1 MEVENGAEAAPV
13 AAPRRSPHAIPAEN
27 YGWLSRLRSYLIL
40 DPLIWLYTLVLGM
53 LALPGGLFDRSG
65 RRLHW
70 FSRAWSWLIMKT
82 IFSPVKVTG
91 LDKIDT
97 SKPHVYAVNH
107 ASAMDIPVL
116 YVYLPFQFRIVFKK
130 ELLSYPIVGWQ
141 LKRSG
146 QVCIDQQKPTNSI
159 AAIRSAVKSLKAGM
173 PLVIYP
179 EGGRTPDGEI
189 KPFLPGAFFLAIK
202 AQVDIVPVALVG
214 TYELLPMNTYHIKC
228 RPLEMRVGEPISTA
242 GLTMRDLE
250 AVSAKVQKAME
261 DLYYSGS
268 PVRHRFEFSA
278 VTFPAPCRYP
288 CVRLLRAENP
298 LKALEGPRKEADER
312 LLIEA
317 AQKDPARFAELY
329 ENNFERVYA
338 YVVRRVGDRAET
350 EDLTSEVFHH
360 ALANLQ
366 RFEWRGIPFAAWL
379 YRIAANLISD
389 RWQRNEPRRSGGRAG
404 ADRIRARPAA
414 WNSKK

>member
-1 MEVENGAEAAPV
+1 MQEVNSSVEVEGQAEATPV
-13 AAPRRSPHAIPAEN
+13 VASKRSPHAIPEKN

-40 DPLIWLYTLVLGM
+40 DPLVWLYTLVLGIM
-53 LALPGGLFDRSG
+53 ALPGGLFDRSG

-82 IFSPVKVTG
+82 ILSPVKVTG

-116 YVYLPFQFRIVFKK
+116 YVNLPFQFRIVFKK

-141 LKRSG
+141 LRRSG

-159 AAIRSAVKSLKAGM
+159 AAIRSAVKSLKGGM

-202 AQVDIVPVALVG
+202 AQVDIVPVALIG

-228 RPLEMRVGEPISTA
+228 RHLEMRVGEPISTA
-242 GLTMRDLE
+242 GLKMRDME
-250 AVSAKVQKAME
+250 AVSAKVRKAIE
-261 DLYYSGS
+261 DLYY
-268 PVRHRFEFSA
+268 
-278 VTFPAPCRYP
+278 
-288 CVRLLRAENP
+288 
-298 LKALEGPRKEADER
+298 EA
-312 LLIEA
+312 
-317 AQKDPARFAELY
+317 
-329 ENNFERVYA
+329 
-338 YVVRRVGDRAET
+338 
-350 EDLTSEVFHH
+350 
-360 ALANLQ
+360 
-366 RFEWRGIPFAAWL
+366 
-379 YRIAANLISD
+379 
-389 RWQRNEPRRSGGRAG
+389 
-404 ADRIRARPAA
+404 
-414 WNSKK
+414 

>member
-1 MEVENGAEAAPV
+1 VQEVNSSSSVEVESGAEAAPV
-13 AAPRRSPHAIPAEN
+13 VAARRSPHEIPGKK

-40 DPLIWLYTLVLGM
+40 DPLVWLYTLAMGV

-82 IFSPVKVTG
+82 ILSPVMVAG

-107 ASAMDIPVL
+107 ASALDIPVL
-116 YVYLPFQFRIVFKK
+116 YVNLPFQFRIVFKK

-159 AAIRSAVKSLKAGM
+159 AAIRSAVKSLQAGM

-242 GLTMRDLE
+242 GMTMRDLE
-250 AVSAKVQKAME
+250 VVSAKVKKAME
-261 DLYYSGS
+261 DLYY
-268 PVRHRFEFSA
+268 
-278 VTFPAPCRYP
+278 
-288 CVRLLRAENP
+288 
-298 LKALEGPRKEADER
+298 
-312 LLIEA
+312 A
-317 AQKDPARFAELY
+317 A
-329 ENNFERVYA
+329 
-338 YVVRRVGDRAET
+338 
-350 EDLTSEVFHH
+350 
-360 ALANLQ
+360 
-366 RFEWRGIPFAAWL
+366 
-379 YRIAANLISD
+379 
-389 RWQRNEPRRSGGRAG
+389 
-404 ADRIRARPAA
+404 
-414 WNSKK
+414 

>member
-1 MEVENGAEAAPV
+1 VQEVNSQVEVEGADVAPAV
-13 AAPRRSPHAIPAEN
+13 APRQRPHAIPART
-27 YGWLSRLRSYLIL
+27 YGWLSRLRSYFIF
-40 DPLIWLYTLVLGM
+40 DPLIWLYTLVLGI

-70 FSRAWSWLIMKT
+70 FSRTWSWLIMKT
-82 IFSPVKVTG
+82 VLSPVKVIG

-130 ELLSYPIVGWQ
+130 ELLAYPVVGWQ

-159 AAIRSAVKSLKAGM
+159 AAIRSAVKSLKGGM

-242 GLTMRDLE
+242 GMTMRNLE
-250 AVSAKVQKAME
+250 TVSAKVREAME
-261 DLYYSGS
+261 NLYY
-268 PVRHRFEFSA
+268 
-278 VTFPAPCRYP
+278 
-288 CVRLLRAENP
+288 RA
-298 LKALEGPRKEADER
+298 
-312 LLIEA
+312 
-317 AQKDPARFAELY
+317 
-329 ENNFERVYA
+329 
-338 YVVRRVGDRAET
+338 
-350 EDLTSEVFHH
+350 
-360 ALANLQ
+360 
-366 RFEWRGIPFAAWL
+366 
-379 YRIAANLISD
+379 
-389 RWQRNEPRRSGGRAG
+389 
-404 ADRIRARPAA
+404 
-414 WNSKK
+414 